1 MRYYALVDSLAI
13 IMRTTSLPQSQDRHG
28 ELLTAHGK
36 TQQLIQAVF
45 TKQCKIL
52 QLIKDSRKKE
62 KPQKRARIDQRID
75 SDDDGES

>member
-28 ELLTAHGK
+28 ELLTAHGE

-45 TKQCKIL
+45 TKQHEIL
-52 QLIKDSRKKE
+52 QLIKDSRKNE
-62 KPQKRARIDQRID
+62 KRQKRAALTRMPI
-75 SDDDGES
+75 